1 MSLLKEIS
9 ANVLATNTIV
19 LTTAA
24 AVTTTISQ
32 ELTPTTVITLPSSD
46 SDLAN
51 LLRINGV
58 FTNTIPITQPVS
70 ISLSNAQNA
79 VVGTELVLFI
89 RFSYESP
96 ADPSAITLSPDFY
109 WTACDRLTD
118 NNIVV
123 LSGINYFVM
132 RFLYNG
138 TVFVNTYDLA

>member
-9 ANVLATNTIV
+9 ANVFATDALV
-19 LTTAA
+19 LTEAA

-32 ELTPTTVITLPSSD
+32 ELTTDTVITLPSS
-46 SDLAN
+46 SSIAN
-51 LLRINGV
+51 LLRVNVV
-58 FTNTIPITQPVS
+58 FTNTIPITQPVT

-89 RFSYESP
+89 RLSYVSP
-96 ADPSAITLSPDFY
+96 TDPSVITLSSDFY
-109 WTACDRLTD
+109 WTACSTFK
-118 NNIVV
+118 NVV
-123 LSGINYFVM
+123 DLSGINYLVM